1 MAPNSP
7 VHLFIRLMPLEI
19 MKRILILGP
28 SGSGKSTLCER
39 LGKKLNLPII
49 HLDRYYWN
57 PGWQETPSD
66 DWNQKVGNLISG
78 ERWVMD
84 GNYWSTL
91 AMRSQAADS
100 IIFID
105 IPRRISYLRIF
116 LRFLKF
122 RGRSRPDLAEGCP
135 EKIDRD
141 FLEWIWYYPI
151 THRPAILRFLKR
163 IESRKNVIFLQGQQD
178 IERFIASLDSE

>member
-1 MAPNSP
+1 
-7 VHLFIRLMPLEI
+7 

-57 PGWQETPSD
+57 PGWQETPPD
-66 DWNQKVGNLISG
+66 EWTQKIRDLISG
-78 ERWVMD
+78 DCWVMD
-84 GNYWSTL
+84 GNYKSTL
-91 AMRSQAADS
+91 AMRSRAADS

-105 IPRRISYLRIF
+105 MPRRTSYLRVF

-122 RGRSRPDLAEGCP
+122 RGRPRPDLTEGCP

-141 FLEWIWYYPI
+141 FLEWIWYYPM
-151 THRPAILRFLKR
+151 THRPVILGLLRKLESTKSVIILK
-163 IESRKNVIFLQGQQD
+163 GQNE
-178 IERFIASLDSE
+178 IERFVSSLDTE